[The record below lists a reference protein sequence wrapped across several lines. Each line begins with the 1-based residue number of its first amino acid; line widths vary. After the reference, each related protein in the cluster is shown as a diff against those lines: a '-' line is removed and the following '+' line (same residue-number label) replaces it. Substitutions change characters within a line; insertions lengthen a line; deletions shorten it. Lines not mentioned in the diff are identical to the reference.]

1 MTKHNVTIGHLG
13 ENIALQSASQ
23 KGMRQ
28 IGRNIRTP
36 FGEIDLILVQQDTI
50 VFTEVKT
57 RTSDKFGYPE
67 EAVTKTKLEHMML
80 SAQYYMEENDLT
92 SAWRIDIVAVSY
104 DPRQKIAV
112 DLKWMENVTADL

>member
-1 MTKHNVTIGHLG
+1 MTKHNVTIGYLG

-28 IGRNIRTP
+28 LARNVRTP

-50 VFTEVKT
+50 VFAEVKT

-80 SAQYYMEENDLT
+80 SAQYYMEENNLT
-92 SAWRIDIVAVSY
+92 NPWRIDIVAVSY
-104 DPRQKIAV
+104 DPRQQTAV
-112 DLKWMENVTADL
+112 DLKWMENVTGDL